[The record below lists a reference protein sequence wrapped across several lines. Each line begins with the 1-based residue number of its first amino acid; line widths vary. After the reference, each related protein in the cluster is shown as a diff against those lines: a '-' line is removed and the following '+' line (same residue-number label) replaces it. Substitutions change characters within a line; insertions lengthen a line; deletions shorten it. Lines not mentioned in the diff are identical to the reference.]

1 MWVDTFL
8 NNRIRHGTLVLEF
21 EDGTASRR
29 FGNGDPVAVWRV
41 ASPKILRRI
50 AADPGFMLGQTYM
63 DGDWSVPPGGLLAL
77 LEVLMRNFSIE
88 TADWRG
94 KAWRMLLAPLQQW
107 NRVRASRRNV
117 SRHYDLDYDMFR
129 QFLDE
134 DMQYSCAYFA
144 NPGMTLEQAQ
154 RAKCEHIRR
163 KLLLSPGQ
171 RVLDIGCGWGGL
183 AMYLAEQADVHVT
196 GLTLSTEQY
205 RIAQERVRQRGLIGK
220 VDIRLE
226 DYREHQGEYDRIVS
240 VGMFEH
246 VGVPFY
252 QRYFDLIRERLPAH
266 GVALIHTIGRR
277 TPPGLTNLWIRR
289 YIFPGGY
296 IPAMSETM
304 AAVERSGLV
313 CADVEVLRRHYALTL
328 QQWLARFEAVRDE
341 WVRRRGEAFCR
352 MWEFYLA
359 ASAGSFLWR
368 DLVVFQFQLA
378 SSLEAVPM
386 TRDYL
391 YQPQEAYVAEAGGM
405 GQIAARGA

>member
-1 MWVDTFL
+1 MWIDAFL
-8 NNRIRHGTLVLEF
+8 SNRIRYGTLILEF
-21 EDGTASRR
+21 ADGTENRR
-29 FGNGDPVAVWRV
+29 YGDGNPVAHWQV
-41 ASPKILRRI
+41 ASPRVLRQI
-50 AADPGFMLGQTYM
+50 STDPGFMLGQTYM
-63 DGDWSVPPGGLLAL
+63 DGSWSVPAGGLLPL
-77 LEVLMRNFSIE
+77 LEALMRNFHYE
-88 TADWRG
+88 TVDWRG
-94 KAWRMLLAPLQQW
+94 RMWRMLLVPLQQW
-107 NRVRASRRNV
+107 NQARASRRNV
-117 SRHYDLDYDMFR
+117 SRHYDLDTDMFR

-134 DMQYSCAYFA
+134 DMQYSCAYFPRPEA
-144 NPGMTLEQAQ
+144 TLEEAQ

-183 AMYLAEQADVHVT
+183 AMYLAEQADVQVT
-196 GLTLSTEQY
+196 GLTLSVEQH
-205 RIAQERVRQRGLIGK
+205 RVALERVRERGLEGK

-246 VGVPFY
+246 VGVPYY
-252 QRYFDLIRERLPAH
+252 QRYFDLVRERLPED
-266 GVALIHTIGRR
+266 GIALIHTIGRR
-277 TPPGLTNLWIRR
+277 SPPGLSNSWTRR

-328 QQWLARFEAVRDE
+328 KHWLKRFEAVRDQ
-341 WVRRRGEAFCR
+341 WVQRRGETFCR

-359 ASAGSFLWR
+359 ASASSFLWR

-378 SSLEAVPM
+378 RSLEAVPI

-391 YQPQEAYVAEAGGM
+391 YRPVQVGTEAKRAVG
-405 GQIAARGA
+405 

>member
-1 MWVDTFL
+1 MWIDTYL
-8 NNRIRHGTLVLEF
+8 DNRIRHGTLVLEF
-21 EDGTASRR
+21 EDGTPSRR
-29 FGNGDPVAVWRV
+29 FGTGEPVAVWRV
-41 ASPKILRRI
+41 ANQKVLRRI
-50 AADPGFMLGQTYM
+50 AADPGFMLGQSYI
-63 DGDWSVPPGGLLAL
+63 DGDWSVPPGGLLPL

-88 TADWRG
+88 TAGWRG
-94 KAWRMLLAPLQQW
+94 KAWRLLLAPLQQW
-107 NRVRASRRNV
+107 NRARASRRNV

-144 NPGMTLEQAQ
+144 EPDMTLEQAQ

-183 AMYLAEQADVHVT
+183 AMYLAERDDVQVT
-196 GLTLSTEQY
+196 GLTLSVEQH
-205 RIAQERVRQRGLIGK
+205 RIATERVRQRGLQDK
-220 VDIRLE
+220 VQILLAY
-226 DYREHQGEYDRIVS
+226 YREHEGDYDRIVS

-246 VGVPFY
+246 VGVPNYRRFFELVR
-252 QRYFDLIRERLPAH
+252 QRLPDD

-277 TPPGLTNLWIRR
+277 TPPGLTNPWTRR

-304 AAVERSGLV
+304 AAIERSELY
-313 CADVEVLRRHYALTL
+313 CTDEEVLRRHYALTL
-328 QQWLARFEAVRDE
+328 QHWLSRFQKVRAE
-341 WVRRRGEAFCR
+341 WVGKLGETFCR

-359 ASAGSFLWR
+359 ASAASFLWR
-368 DLVVFQFQLA
+368 DLVVFQFQLSPA
-378 SSLEAVPM
+378 LDAVPI

-391 YQPQEAYVAEAGGM
+391 YAPEQSPV
-405 GQIAARGA
+405 RGELAVN